1 MSELNTVSTNSS
13 DSAKNGGMSNSPED
27 MDSAAA
33 ASHAIKK
40 RTKASRACDQCR
52 KKKIKCDYKDER
64 GLCSNCQRNGDRCS
78 FERVPLKRGPSKGY
92 TRSSSHSRPNEI
104 QEYNNAKSY
113 NTVESNN
120 STNNNNGP
128 NSNTVPS
135 TPSRSNS
142 VLLPPLT
149 QYIPQANGVPP
160 SFPNTA
166 IQPTMPAGN
175 LGQQQFWK
183 VPYHEFQHQRKG
195 SIDSLQSDISVR
207 TLNPNEQLSYNTVQ
221 QSPITKTTHDSGN
234 AHGSITGSGSAS
246 GSGGYWSFIRTS
258 GLLAPTDD
266 HNEEQTRRSSSI
278 PSLLRNTSNSLLL
291 GGQPQLPPPQQPS
304 QSQSQSQPQS
314 QSQSQSQSQPQLQ
327 LQLQLQPQP
336 QPPQQQQQQK
346 LQQGQN
352 LYSYSQF
359 SQQQP
364 YNPSI
369 SSFGQF
375 AANGFHSRQ
384 GSVASE
390 AMSPSAPAM
399 FASASTNPTSNV
411 QQAQRPQ
418 EQQGQQFSSESDANR
433 RRQSAPV
440 SVTLSAVRLNGNE
453 NNDRNMNNN
462 AGSNSNNNSGSS
474 KDISQNSQEST
485 TTTPVALEATS
496 PGSTSHRGTKKRR
509 KSYVSKKP
517 KPKRDS
523 SISISSRGSS
533 HPISSS
539 STIVYGQISDVDLI
553 DAYYEFIHA
562 GFPIIPLNK
571 TTLTNDLLLVN
582 TQPISNIHEVN
593 SYVILWF
600 RNSLELLV
608 RVALKQKQGGRF
620 FDNIVGMPLSPGND
634 NNKPGFTTA
643 VVRDDAEKTRN
654 DSNNEVQE
662 TLEVQSVFIAA
673 LNECFQK
680 IVDIHPKFRENNEQ
694 ISPKIKVIYLST
706 FILLNYIL
714 AFVGYDNSFVLGMSV
729 TIFNEFKLYKLILF
743 PGTDIDETRAAV
755 GGEAITENGST
766 NPSEFEIGSGSAGHI
781 NPSNSPNS
789 MDEDM
794 NHYSV
799 LFKRLYILLSVFDS
813 LQSCAFGGPKL
824 LNISIQGSTERF
836 FSNELGSKWCLEQ
849 SQLRLKCVLRSL
861 KLGELLSELARN
873 RISMNVV
880 SKPGFDIAKLSFLLS
895 EFVGNQPVSVAQ
907 LFCKLLI
914 GKHNF
919 INCLLS
925 LHDAET
931 GVYSELTLELS
942 SKLADSLCSLISIIL
957 QILTLILRLNPT
969 NSIDFNYR
977 PPNPPTTDPTVQ
989 ETSPTGAGNTGA
1001 TTPSEGNPD
1010 FYKKLLGLKQDSETI
1025 LSDLCRGVI
1034 SPFAIAILH
1043 EIYNITELVKQM
1055 PTSLI
1060 SIMMTAT
1067 TTQNSQDTKKSQGLV
1082 MKLSNS
1088 MNEVVQITSVL
1099 TMIKPFKIFEH
1110 ELNKPVASHTG
1121 VLSPSS
1127 RSDVL
1132 WARSGQ
1138 SIRETPVMKA
1148 LFGEGQASS
1157 TQTPATAA
1165 PAESRLEN
1173 VALENFVSIGWKLL
1187 DDSELGWY

>member
-13 DSAKNGGMSNSPED
+13 DSTKNGGTSNSPED
-27 MDSAAA
+27 MDPAAA
-33 ASHAIKK
+33 TSHAMKK

-64 GLCSNCQRNGDRCS
+64 GVCSNCQRNGDRCS

-92 TRSSSHSRPNEI
+92 TRSASHPRTNEV
-104 QEYNNAKSY
+104 QEYNSTKSY
-113 NTVESNN
+113 NTFENSN
-120 STNNNNGP
+120 STNSNMTNNNGV

-149 QYIPQANGVPP
+149 QYIPQAGGMPP

-166 IQPTMPAGN
+166 IQSTMPAGN
-175 LGQQQFWK
+175 IGQQQFWK

-195 SIDSLQSDISVR
+195 SIDSLQSDISVK
-207 TLNPNEQLSYNTVQ
+207 TMNPNEQLSYNTVQ
-221 QSPITKTTHDSGN
+221 QSPITNKTTNDSGN
-234 AHGSITGSGSAS
+234 TNGSITGSGSAS

-291 GGQPQLPPPQQPS
+291 GGQPQLPPPQQ
-304 QSQSQSQPQS
+304 QPQP
-314 QSQSQSQSQPQLQ
+314 QSQPQLQ
-327 LQLQLQPQP
+327 QP
-336 QPPQQQQQQK
+336 K
-346 LQQGQN
+346 SQQGQN

-384 GSVASE
+384 GSIASE

-399 FASASTNPTSNV
+399 FASTSANPGSAV
-411 QQAQRPQ
+411 QQTPRPQ
-418 EQQGQQFSSESDANR
+418 GQPVPQFSSNSDVNK

-440 SVTLSAVRLNGNE
+440 SATLSADRLNGNE
-453 NNDRNMNNN
+453 NNNGNMNNN
-462 AGSNSNNNSGSS
+462 NSSHNSGSS
-474 KDISQNSQEST
+474 KELSQHSQESV
-485 TTTPVALEATS
+485 TTPAVLEVSS
-496 PGSTSHRGTKKRR
+496 PGSTPQRSTKKRR
-509 KSYVSKKP
+509 KSYVSKKG
-517 KPKRDS
+517 KPKRGS
-523 SISISSRGSS
+523 SISISSEGSS
-533 HPISSS
+533 HPMSSS

-553 DAYYEFIHA
+553 DAYYEFIHVE
-562 GFPIIPLNK
+562 FPIIPLNK

-600 RNSLELLV
+600 RNSMELLV
-608 RVALKQKQGGRF
+608 RVALKQKPGGKF
-620 FDNIVGMPLSPGND
+620 FDDIVGMPLPAGND
-634 NNKPGFTTA
+634 NNKTAFTTA
-643 VVRDDAEKTRN
+643 AAREDAEKTRHG
-654 DSNNEVQE
+654 SNNEVQE

-680 IVDIHPKFRENNEQ
+680 IVDIHPKFRENNDQ

-729 TIFNEFKLYKLILF
+729 TIFNEFKLYKLLLF
-743 PGTDIDETRAAV
+743 PGTDMDDATAAV
-755 GGEAITENGST
+755 GGEDTPGNENVK
-766 NPSEFEIGSGSAGHI
+766 PSEYEIGSGSAGHI

-794 NHYSV
+794 SHYSV
-799 LFKRLYILLSVFDS
+799 LFKRLYVLLSVFDS

-836 FSNELGSKWCLEQ
+836 FSNDLASKWCLEQ
-849 SQLRLKCVLRSL
+849 SQPRLKCVLQSL
-861 KLGELLSELARN
+861 KLGELLSELTRN
-873 RISMNVV
+873 RISMNGIR
-880 SKPGFDIAKLSFLLS
+880 KPGFDTTKSSLFLS
-895 EFVGNQPVSVAQ
+895 EYVESQPISVAQ

-919 INCLLS
+919 INRLLS
-925 LHDAET
+925 LYDMET
-931 GVYSELTLELS
+931 GVYLQLTLDLS

-957 QILTLILRLNPT
+957 QILTLVLRLNPT

-977 PPNPPTTDPTVQ
+977 PPNPPTNDSTVQ
-989 ETSPTGAGNTGA
+989 ETSSAVASSTAPGNADPTAA
-1001 TTPSEGNPD
+1001 SEGSPD
-1010 FYKKLLGLKQDSETI
+1010 FYRKLLGLKQDTRTI
-1025 LSDLCRGVI
+1025 LSDLCRGVV
-1034 SPFAIAILH
+1034 SPFAIGILH
-1043 EIYNITELVKQM
+1043 EVYNITELVKQM

-1067 TTQNSQDTKKSQGLV
+1067 TTQNSQDTKKSQDLV

-1110 ELNKPVASHTG
+1110 ELNKPMMSSTG
-1121 VLSPSS
+1121 GLSPAAGNEL
-1127 RSDVL
+1127 L
-1132 WARSGQ
+1132 WTGSGQ
-1138 SIRETPVMKA
+1138 SIRETSVMKT
-1148 LFGEGQASS
+1148 LFGERRTSN
-1157 TQTPATAA
+1157 TQTALVSETA
-1165 PAESRLEN
+1165 PEPGLEN
-1173 VALENFVSIGWKLL
+1173 LALENFVSIGWKLL

>member
-1 MSELNTVSTNSS
+1 MNELNTVSTNSS
-13 DSAKNGGMSNSPED
+13 DSTKNGGTSNSPDD

-52 KKKIKCDYKDER
+52 KKKIKCDYKDEK
-64 GLCSNCQRNGDRCS
+64 GVCSNCQRNGDRCS
-78 FERVPLKRGPSKGY
+78 FDRVPLKRGPSKGY
-92 TRSSSHSRPNEI
+92 TRSTSHPRTNEI
-104 QEYNNAKSY
+104 QDHNNSRSY
-113 NTVESNN
+113 NTFDNSNN
-120 STNNNNGP
+120 TLNNNTGNSGDNGI

-149 QYIPQANGVPP
+149 QYIPQAGGIPP
-160 SFPNTA
+160 SFQNPT
-166 IQPTMPAGN
+166 IQSTMPAGN
-175 LGQQQFWK
+175 IGQQQFWK

-221 QSPITKTTHDSGN
+221 QSPITNKHTNDSGN
-234 AHGSITGSGSAS
+234 ANGSVTGSGSAS

-266 HNEEQTRRSSSI
+266 HNGEQTRRSSSI

-291 GGQPQLPPPQQPS
+291 GGQPQLPPPQQ
-304 QSQSQSQPQS
+304 QSQPQAH
-314 QSQSQSQSQPQLQ
+314 
-327 LQLQLQPQP
+327 
-336 QPPQQQQQQK
+336 QQK

-352 LYSYSQF
+352 PYSYSQF

-399 FASASTNPTSNV
+399 FTSTSTNPVNV
-411 QQAQRPQ
+411 AQQTQRPQ
-418 EQQGQQFSSESDANR
+418 GQQVPQFSSELDGNK

-440 SVTLSAVRLNGNE
+440 SVTLSTDRLNGNE
-453 NNDRNMNNN
+453 NNNGEINNN
-462 AGSNSNNNSGSS
+462 NGSNNSGSS
-474 KDISQNSQEST
+474 KDTSQHSQESV
-485 TTTPVALEATS
+485 TTPAALEASS
-496 PGSTSHRGTKKRR
+496 PGSTPQRSTKKRR
-509 KSYVSKKP
+509 KSYVSKKT

-523 SISISSRGSS
+523 SISIISKDSA
-533 HPISSS
+533 HPMTTS
-539 STIVYGQISDVDLI
+539 STIAYGQISDVDLI
-553 DAYYEFIHA
+553 DTYYEFIHV

-571 TTLTNDLLLVN
+571 TTLTSDLLLVN

-608 RVALKQKQGGRF
+608 RVALKQKPGGKF
-620 FDNIVGMPLSPGND
+620 FDNIVGVALSPSND
-634 NNKPGFTTA
+634 NNKAGFTTA
-643 VVRDDAEKTRN
+643 TARDDAEKTRR
-654 DSNNEVQE
+654 DSHNEVQD

-680 IVDIHPKFRENNEQ
+680 IVDIHPKFRENNDQ

-729 TIFNEFKLYKLILF
+729 TIFNEFKLYKLLLF
-743 PGTDIDETRAAV
+743 PEPDVNDVKAPVDEEVNT
-755 GGEAITENGST
+755 GNGNT
-766 NPSEFEIGSGSAGHI
+766 KTSEFEIGSESAGHM

-789 MDEDM
+789 MDE
-794 NHYSV
+794 NISHYSV
-799 LFKRLYILLSVFDS
+799 LFKRLYVLLSVFDS

-836 FSNELGSKWCLEQ
+836 FSNDLGSKWCLEQ
-849 SQLRLKCVLRSL
+849 SQLRLKSVLQSL
-861 KLGELLSELARN
+861 KLGELMSELTRN
-873 RISMNVV
+873 RISMNGNR
-880 SKPGFDIAKLSFLLS
+880 KPGFDITNSSSLLS
-895 EFVGNQPVSVAQ
+895 EYVETQPLSVAQ

-925 LHDAET
+925 LYDSEA
-931 GVYSELTLELS
+931 GVYSDLTLDLS
-942 SKLADSLCSLISIIL
+942 SKIADSLRSLISIIL
-957 QILTLILRLNPT
+957 QVLTLILRLNPT

-977 PPNPPTTDPTVQ
+977 PPNPPANNPTVQ
-989 ETSPTGAGNTGA
+989 EGPSAMGSSPVAGNLNA
-1001 TTPSEGNPD
+1001 APPSEGNPD
-1010 FYKKLLGLKQDSETI
+1010 FYKKLLGLKQDTGTI
-1025 LSDLCRGVI
+1025 LSDLCRGII

-1043 EIYNITELVKQM
+1043 EVYNITELVKQM

-1067 TTQNSQDTKKSQGLV
+1067 TTQNTQDTKKSQDLV

-1110 ELNKPVASHTG
+1110 ELNKPIMSLTG
-1121 VLSPSS
+1121 GLSSTT
-1127 RSDVL
+1127 RNDVM
-1132 WARSGQ
+1132 WPKSGQ
-1138 SIRETPVMKA
+1138 GLRESSVMKT
-1148 LFGEGQASS
+1148 LLDERRTSG
-1157 TQTPATAA
+1157 TQPTTAPVA
-1165 PAESRLEN
+1165 AEESRLEN

>member
-13 DSAKNGGMSNSPED
+13 DSAKNGGLSNSPED

-52 KKKIKCDYKDER
+52 KKKIKCDYKDEK

-92 TRSSSHSRPNEI
+92 TRSASHSRTHEI
-104 QEYNNAKSY
+104 QEYNNTKPY
-113 NTVESNN
+113 NTLENSNGTNN
-120 STNNNNGP
+120 SNGA

-149 QYIPQANGVPP
+149 QYIPQAGGVPP
-160 SFPNTA
+160 SFPNAAT
-166 IQPTMPAGN
+166 QPAMPAGN
-175 LGQQQFWK
+175 IGQQQFWK

-221 QSPITKTTHDSGN
+221 QSPITNKTTHDSGN

-304 QSQSQSQPQS
+304 QSQSQSQP
-314 QSQSQSQSQPQLQ
+314 PQQ
-327 LQLQLQPQP
+327 L
-336 QPPQQQQQQK
+336 PQQQQK
-346 LQQGQN
+346 PQQGQN

-399 FASASTNPTSNV
+399 FASTSTNPASNV
-411 QQAQRPQ
+411 QQAQKPQ
-418 EQQGQQFSSESDANR
+418 GQQGQQFPSDSDANR
-433 RRQSAPV
+433 RRQSVPV
-440 SVTLSAVRLNGNE
+440 SVALSAVRLNGNE
-453 NNDRNMNNN
+453 NNERNMNNN
-462 AGSNSNNNSGSS
+462 ISSNSNNNSGSS
-474 KDISQNSQEST
+474 KDLSQNSQESA

-496 PGSTSHRGTKKRR
+496 PGSTPHRGTKKRR

-517 KPKRDS
+517 KPKRGS
-523 SISISSRGSS
+523 SISISSRDSS
-533 HPISSS
+533 HPIPSS
-539 STIVYGQISDVDLI
+539 STMVYGQISDVDLI
-553 DAYYEFIHA
+553 DAYYEFIHV

-582 TQPISNIHEVN
+582 TQPISSIHEVN

-608 RVALKQKQGGRF
+608 RVALKQKPGGKF

-643 VVRDDAEKTRN
+643 VAREDAEKTRS

-743 PGTDIDETRAAV
+743 PGTDIDETGAAV
-755 GGEAITENGST
+755 GGETTIENGNT

-789 MDEDM
+789 MDENM
-794 NHYSV
+794 SHYSV

-836 FSNELGSKWCLEQ
+836 FANELGSKWCLEQ
-849 SQLRLKCVLRSL
+849 SRLRLKCVLQSL

-880 SKPGFDIAKLSFLLS
+880 SKPKLDIAKLSFLLS

-925 LHDAET
+925 LYDTET

-977 PPNPPTTDPTVQ
+977 PPNPPATDPTVQ
-989 ETSPTGAGNTGA
+989 ETSPTGDGNAGA

-1067 TTQNSQDTKKSQGLV
+1067 TTQNSQDTKKSQDLV

-1110 ELNKPVASHTG
+1110 ELNKPVPSHTG

-1127 RSDVL
+1127 RTDVL

-1138 SIRETPVMKA
+1138 SVRETPVMKA
-1148 LFGEGQASS
+1148 LFAEAQASS

>member
-1 MSELNTVSTNSS
+1 MNELNAVSTNSS
-13 DSAKNGGMSNSPED
+13 DSTKNGGTSNSPDD

-52 KKKIKCDYKDER
+52 KKKIKCDYKDEK
-64 GLCSNCQRNGDRCS
+64 GVCSNCQRNGDRCG

-92 TRSSSHSRPNEI
+92 TRSTSHPRTNEI
-104 QEYNNAKSY
+104 QDHNNARSY
-113 NTVESNN
+113 NTFDNGNNTNN
-120 STNNNNGP
+120 SMSNSGNNAV

-149 QYIPQANGVPP
+149 QYIPQAGGVPP
-160 SFPNTA
+160 GYSNSA
-166 IQPTMPAGN
+166 IQPTIPAGN
-175 LGQQQFWK
+175 IGQQQFWK

-221 QSPITKTTHDSGN
+221 QSPITNKTTNDSGN
-234 AHGSITGSGSAS
+234 ANGSIAGSGSAS

-291 GGQPQLPPPQQPS
+291 GGQPQLPPPQQ
-304 QSQSQSQPQS
+304 QSQAQA
-314 QSQSQSQSQPQLQ
+314 
-327 LQLQLQPQP
+327 
-336 QPPQQQQQQK
+336 QQK

-399 FASASTNPTSNV
+399 FTSTSTNPVNV
-411 QQAQRPQ
+411 AQQTQRL
-418 EQQGQQFSSESDANR
+418 QGQEVPQFSSDLDVNK

-440 SVTLSAVRLNGNE
+440 SVTISADRLNGNE
-453 NNDRNMNNN
+453 NNNGDISNHN
-462 AGSNSNNNSGSS
+462 GSNNSGSS
-474 KDISQNSQEST
+474 KDPSQHSQESV
-485 TTTPVALEATS
+485 TTPAALEASS
-496 PGSTSHRGTKKRR
+496 PGSTPQRSTKKRR
-509 KSYVSKKP
+509 KSYVSKKA

-523 SISISSRGSS
+523 SISITSKDSS
-533 HPISSS
+533 HPMT
-539 STIVYGQISDVDLI
+539 TIAYGQISDVDLI
-553 DAYYEFIHA
+553 DTYYEFIHV

-571 TTLTNDLLLVN
+571 TTLTSDLLLVN

-608 RVALKQKQGGRF
+608 RVALKQKPGGKF
-620 FDNIVGMPLSPGND
+620 FDNIVGMPMSPGND
-634 NNKPGFTTA
+634 NNKAGFTTA
-643 VVRDDAEKTRN
+643 AARDDTEKTRR
-654 DSNNEVQE
+654 DSHNEVQD

-680 IVDIHPKFRENNEQ
+680 IVDIHPKFRENNDQ

-729 TIFNEFKLYKLILF
+729 TIFNEFKLYKLLLF
-743 PGTDIDETRAAV
+743 PEPDINDATAPVDDEVNTRN
-755 GGEAITENGST
+755 ENT
-766 NPSEFEIGSGSAGHI
+766 KTSEFEIGSESAGHM

-789 MDEDM
+789 MDENM
-794 NHYSV
+794 SHYSV
-799 LFKRLYILLSVFDS
+799 LFKRLYVLLSVFDS

-836 FSNELGSKWCLEQ
+836 FSNDLASKWCLEQ
-849 SQLRLKCVLRSL
+849 SQLRLKSVLQSL
-861 KLGELLSELARN
+861 KLGELMSELTRN
-873 RISMNVV
+873 RISMNAAR
-880 SKPGFDIAKLSFLLS
+880 KPGFDIAKSSSLLS
-895 EFVGNQPVSVAQ
+895 EYVETQPISVAQ

-925 LHDAET
+925 LYDSET
-931 GVYSELTLELS
+931 EVYSELTLDLS
-942 SKLADSLCSLISIIL
+942 SKIADSLCSLISIIL
-957 QILTLILRLNPT
+957 QVLTLILRLNPT

-977 PPNPPTTDPTVQ
+977 PPNPPTNDSTVQ
-989 ETSPTGAGNTGA
+989 ETPSAMSSSPVTGNVDAA
-1001 TTPSEGNPD
+1001 PPSEGNPD
-1010 FYKKLLGLKQDSETI
+1010 FYKKLLGLKQDTGTI

-1043 EIYNITELVKQM
+1043 EVYNITELVKQM

-1067 TTQNSQDTKKSQGLV
+1067 TTQNTQDTKKSQDLV

-1110 ELNKPVASHTG
+1110 ELNKPIMSLTG
-1121 VLSPSS
+1121 GLSPAT
-1127 RSDVL
+1127 RNDVM
-1132 WARSGQ
+1132 WTRSGQ
-1138 SIRETPVMKA
+1138 SLRESSVMKA
-1148 LFGEGQASS
+1148 LLEERRTLS
-1157 TQTPATAA
+1157 TQPTTA
-1165 PAESRLEN
+1165 PAAAVESRLEN